1 MNNIA
6 ILAMFIAVEATIILT
21 LVLVVGAL
29 IRMSKQ
35 IENINNVYYNSFK
48 ALTDAYNGLRDIDDS
63 REEVYKKIIEADE
76 KMSDAYKKGIEIDK
90 EILNAWRDI
99 EETYSATYEEYRHCI
114 EKLEGLD
121 KANADIY
128 AKLKHIEEC
137 VDIFNVDSV
146 EDIYWDPDAIIPFGE
161 EEPNEQKSDE
171 T

>member
-29 IRMSKQ
+29 IRMGKQ

-76 KMSDAYKKGIEIDK
+76 KMSDAYKKGIETDK

-114 EKLEGLD
+114 EKIEGLESSI
-121 KANADIY
+121 KEIEKYTVAPFQIDIDEGVERDPFY
-128 AKLKHIEEC
+128 AEVILEDEEK
-137 VDIFNVDSV
+137 VND
-146 EDIYWDPDAIIPFGE
+146 
-161 EEPNEQKSDE
+161 
-171 T
+171 